1 MNIREIYRL
10 GISPF
15 KLSTNKSVWGL
26 EIGDKRLKAV
36 NACFSEGKLFI
47 DSIDVIDYSSIGT
60 KNGTNNPELI
70 EDAVRIFKERNLIN
84 SDKIIVSLSG
94 KMILSRFFTLPPIK
108 NNRINDVLK
117 FELRKQV
124 PFSPDEIV
132 WDYQLFSNNDNGVAN
147 KDVNVVLF
155 ATKKENIYDLL
166 PSLSSISVNL
176 EAIQTAPIAIY
187 NLLHLIS
194 DSDKDV
200 IVMNVEKGNTDFI
213 VVGRSKY
220 WNRSIPVSEINM
232 ALIREVQRSIGYYAS
247 ISKNEKP
254 DILYLMGDIFDSD
267 KIKFVDENLD
277 CKVRHLD
284 LTDNIRV
291 SKYIDNFI
299 LTNNKIYGFEIAL
312 GLTLQS
318 LNLGKIKTNLL
329 PHDYIKKKQSS
340 RQKVFVSFILFSI
353 FLGLLTQ
360 GIKDCILWKPLS
372 NSVDTVTET
381 LTKVRRLERAYQ
393 DIAKKTKVEK
403 ENLKALK
410 SIGIQGRFIVEAIS
424 KIINTIP
431 EDVFL
436 ISIESLWDLP
446 KSGKNDKTSDD
457 TFIKGKRDMKSNKNI
472 AASKKVLMV
481 IIKGESYAPEV
492 SHIEQNVK
500 NSMVDLTQPNQ
511 IKPVFSDVK
520 LVQGSVNRVTVLDN
534 NNIEIK
540 NNGFTS
546 NQPISFE
553 IQCTVNIPITNWF

>member
-10 GISPF
+10 GISTF

-26 EIGDKRLKAV
+26 EISDKRLKAV
-36 NACFSEGKLFI
+36 NACFSKGKLLI
-47 DSIDVIDYSSIGT
+47 DSIDVIEYSSIGI
-60 KNGTNNPELI
+60 KSGPNNPELI
-70 EDAVRIFKERNLIN
+70 EEALRIFKERNLIN
-84 SDKIIVSLSG
+84 CDKIIVSLSG

-108 NNRINDVLK
+108 KNRINDVLR

-132 WDYQLFSNNDNGVAN
+132 WDYQLFNDNGLAN
-147 KDVNVVLF
+147 KDVNIVLF

-166 PSLSSISVNL
+166 PSLSSLSVNL
-176 EAIQTAPIAIY
+176 ESIQTAPIAIY
-187 NLLHLIS
+187 NLLHFIS
-194 DSDKDV
+194 DSDEDV

-232 ALIREVQRSIGYYAS
+232 ALIREIQRSIGYYTS

-254 DILYLMGDIFDSD
+254 DILYLMGNVFDSD

-410 SIGIQGRFIVEAIS
+410 SIGIQGRFMIEAIS

-436 ISIESLWDLP
+436 ISIESLWNLP
-446 KSGKNDKTSDD
+446 KSDKNDKASDD
-457 TFIKGKRDMKSNKNI
+457 NFIVGKRDMKSNKNI
-472 AASKKVLMV
+472 ATSKKVLMV

-500 NSMVDLTQPNQ
+500 NSMVDLTLLNQ
-511 IKPVFSDVK
+511 IKPVFSDVR

-534 NNIEIK
+534 NNIER
-540 NNGFTS
+540 NNIGFTE

-553 IQCTVNIPITNWF
+553 IQCTVNTIN